1 MTNMRSLS
9 SFFIVQ
15 DDKYLREPWN
25 PGCHFSSTIVTSR
38 KRSNSAV
45 MASPE
50 QAIIIS
56 AWPCTG
62 KTTFAQTWTHH
73 TVFDLD
79 SSAYDLKSAAGTEK
93 YVEDIESRARG
104 SPDAIVLVSSH
115 ADVRRLLKERRL
127 KYLAVSVDDLEEW
140 KERQSGRIMGE
151 NDRAQLG
158 LLKKGISEWDS
169 WKEREAGEG
178 LKVVCGRGQYLG
190 SPDVVEKIFKLV
202 K

>member
-1 MTNMRSLS
+1 MGSLS
-9 SFFIVQ
+9 SFLTVQ
-15 DDKYLREPWN
+15 DDKYLREPSN
-25 PGCHFSSTIVTSR
+25 LGCHFPSTIVTPR
-38 KRSNSAV
+38 KRSNSPA
-45 MASPE
+45 MASHE

-93 YVEDIESRARG
+93 YFEDIEARARG
-104 SPDAIVLVSSH
+104 SPGAIVLVSSH
-115 ADVRRLLKERRL
+115 ADVRRLLEERRL
-127 KYLAVSVDDLEEW
+127 RYLAVSVDDLGDW
-140 KERQSGRIMGE
+140 KERQAGRIAGE
-151 NDRAQLG
+151 NDRAQIG

-190 SPDVVEKIFKLV
+190 SPDVIEKIFTLV